1 MANVLQIVSDVNRSV
16 VFDRCQMIS
25 QVTRSVIEEN
35 QRILLRRWQWVR
47 AEGSC
52 IAFGMDRETTAVL
65 HELSQEEL
73 ELAGDCASPL
83 FGLAVDEIAMANLI
97 KGDSYVVQQ
106 DPVSAHIIEEN
117 EELLFTRWAA
127 ARQDDIQAKM
137 VFAIGPRVVHFLQN
151 ATLHDLRKV
160 ARSGHVCGRILVRHN
175 YFWQAGKSTH
185 LGLAQRS
192 CLGLVAARQGR

>member
-1 MANVLQIVSDVNRSV
+1 ML
-16 VFDRCQMIS
+16 S

-47 AEGSC
+47 SEGSC

-65 HELSQEEL
+65 HGLTQD
-73 ELAGDCASPL
+73 ELALASDCASPL
-83 FGLAVDEIAMANLI
+83 FGLAVDEIAMANLV
-97 KGDSYVVQQ
+97 KADGYVVHK

-137 VFAIGPRVVHFLQN
+137 VFAIGPKVVNFLQN

-160 ARSGHVCGRILVRHN
+160 ARSGHICGRIMVRHT
-175 YFWQAGKSTH
+175 YLWQAGKCAH